1 MKKRKKTDKSLSQKI
16 TQLIVLIV
24 ACSTVIADIVANVSS
39 QLIHTSTIGGGKTGT
54 AAQAA
59 GSVSQAVG
67 SVSQAAGSVSQAA
80 GSISQMPQQNSV
92 VLWLTII
99 GVNVVFLA
107 VFILITLRLGR
118 RISRGISGPI
128 NRITAAA
135 DSIAAGD
142 LNVDIAVG
150 SRDEIGTLA
159 AAFQKIISSLN
170 LLKTDVGMLVDE
182 AAKGRLD
189 TRADVSRHN
198 GDYRVIIEGVNR
210 TLDTIK
216 APLDTASGYLDKLA
230 DGERQE
236 KIENTYSGYYAVF
249 IDNLNRVRESVN
261 ILEDEAARLADA
273 GREGDLD
280 IRGDESRLKGS
291 YARIIHGVNQTFDSI
306 KEPLDVASRF
316 IGGLADGQ
324 AMPPIENIYTG
335 YYSALVDHLNDV
347 RTSLQFLLD
356 ETSRLTQAGQRGELT
371 VRGDADALKGGY
383 AEIVRGINQTLDS
396 ITVPIEEAKSV
407 LARMAVNDYTV
418 SISGDCRGVL
428 AELTGDINEVLQTL
442 KRLQNLLLNVSKGDF
457 SLYETY
463 RAIGKRCENDVLVP
477 ATISMMRTIQELI
490 IQSGRLADAALDGNL
505 QVRGDADRFEGG
517 YRQIIEGMNR
527 TMEVVEAPIEE
538 SSRVLQELAQ
548 GNLTVAV
555 TGEYKGRYNEI
566 KTALNQTVDSFND
579 LLSGIRTAAGQVA
592 AGSRQVSDASQSLS
606 QGAAEQASSVEE
618 LNSSITR
625 IAAQTRQNAANA
637 TQASELSATVESQ
650 AAQGNDKMAQML
662 GSIREIDE
670 SSASISRIIKTIDD
684 IAFQTNI
691 LALNAAVEAA
701 RAGQYGKGFAV
712 VAEEVRNL
720 AGKSAEAAK
729 DTTTLIEGS
738 FSKVQ
743 AGTRTAN
750 ETADMLREIAQSA
763 RKSATLVSGIAAA
776 SNEQATAIAQIDQGV
791 TQVSNVVQTN
801 SATAEESAASSEEL
815 SGQADMLM
823 EAVAKFRLKDG
834 PSGSPEKGA
843 ESRPFGRRPTDLP
856 RKTSP
861 AASVAAPFG
870 KY

>member
-1 MKKRKKTDKSLSQKI
+1 MKKRQKTDKSLSQKI

-39 QLIHTSTIGGGKTGT
+39 ELIHTSTMGSSGKTGA
-54 AAQAA
+54 AAQTAD
-59 GSVSQAVG
+59 SVSQAAV
-67 SVSQAAGSVSQAA
+67 SVSQAAGSVSQ
-80 GSISQMPQQNSV
+80 MPLQQNNV

-99 GVNVVFLA
+99 GVNVGFLA
-107 VFILITLRLGR
+107 VFILITFLLGK
-118 RISRGISGPI
+118 RIARGISGPI

-135 DSIAAGD
+135 DSIAAGN
-142 LNVDIAVG
+142 LNVDIRIS
-150 SRDEIGTLA
+150 SRDEIGMLA

-170 LLKTDVGMLVDE
+170 LLKTDVGMLVGE
-182 AAKGRLD
+182 AAKGELD
-189 TRADVSRHN
+189 TRADISRHN
-198 GDYRVIIEGVNR
+198 GDYRVIIEGVNQ

-216 APLDTASGYLDKLA
+216 APLDAASGYLDKLA
-230 DGERQE
+230 DGEKQE

-261 ILEDEAARLADA
+261 ILENEASRLADA
-273 GREGDLD
+273 GQKGDLD
-280 IRGDESRLKGS
+280 VRGDESRLKGS

-316 IGGLADGQ
+316 IGSLADGQ
-324 AMPPIENIYTG
+324 ILPPIENVYTG

-356 ETSRLTQAGQRGELT
+356 ETSRLTQAGMRGDLT

-396 ITVPIEEAKSV
+396 ITVPIEEAKTV
-407 LARMAVNDYTV
+407 LARMAVNDYTA
-418 SISGDCRGVL
+418 SISGSYKGVL

-442 KRLQNLLLNVSKGDF
+442 KRLQTLFLNVSKGDF

-463 RAIGKRCENDVLVP
+463 RAIGKRCGNDVLVP
-477 ATISMMRTIQELI
+477 AAISMMQTIQELI
-490 IQSGRLADAALDGNL
+490 AQSGRLADAALDGDL
-505 QVRGDADRFEGG
+505 HVRGDADRFEGG

-538 SSRVLQELAQ
+538 SSRILQELAQ
-548 GNLTVAV
+548 GNLTAAM
-555 TGEYKGRYNEI
+555 TGEYKGEYNKI
-566 KTALNQTVDSFND
+566 KTALNQTAESFNG
-579 LLSGIRTAAGQVA
+579 LLGGIRIASGQVA

-618 LNSSITR
+618 LTSSITR

-637 TQASELSATVESQ
+637 TQASELSAAVETQ
-650 AAQGNDKMAQML
+650 AAQGNEKMAQML
-662 GSIREIDE
+662 RSMQEIDE

-720 AGKSAEAAK
+720 AGKSAGAAK
-729 DTTTLIEGS
+729 DTTALIEGS

-750 ETADMLREIAQSA
+750 ETADMLRKIAQSA
-763 RKSATLVSGIAAA
+763 RQSAALVSGIATA

-823 EAVAKFRLKDG
+823 EAVAKFRLKSG

-843 ESRPFGRRPTDLP
+843 ENPPAGRGEADLP
-856 RKTSP
+856 RKRP
-861 AASVAAPFG
+861 RAAVSASAPFG